1 MISNKARKLIDDAIG
16 WSQCTDVGTRKY
28 DENGNCVD
36 GWSYAEEAR
45 YYLEAYISE
54 LETANAN
61 LERQLHEIRD
71 GIDPLD
77 SNPGRDVP
85 ALALAVSLIEGQ
97 DGFTYPHEYFA
108 VVALTVDDELQP
120 VWINTIDG
128 SLVNVLRWWHLPEEV
143 TE

>member
-54 LETANAN
+54 LETAN
-61 LERQLHEIRD
+61 D
-71 GIDPLD
+71 
-77 SNPGRDVP
+77 
-85 ALALAVSLIEGQ
+85 LI
-97 DGFTYPHEYFA
+97 
-108 VVALTVDDELQP
+108 
-120 VWINTIDG
+120 
-128 SLVNVLRWWHLPEEV
+128 EV
-143 TE
+143 TEYCPFCDSETVIYVARIEILEQMKGRIVCQNCGELILVCSECTTNNCKKQPDCFELREEWKDD